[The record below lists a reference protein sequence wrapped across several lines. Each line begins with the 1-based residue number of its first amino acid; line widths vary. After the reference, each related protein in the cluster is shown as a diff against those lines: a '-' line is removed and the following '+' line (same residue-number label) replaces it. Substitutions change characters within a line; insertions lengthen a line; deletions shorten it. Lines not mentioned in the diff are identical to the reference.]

1 VVVVVVSFFVVVV
14 PFSGRVV
21 VVVVVTSLRGGGE
34 DDEKKKQPDRDKE
47 KKSTAISFCSM
58 GGLTSTCDVAMLS
71 GARKAI
77 FIPLTIK
84 ERSNRNNFNGCC
96 SFHTPLHPHFAD
108 CAWARHFT
116 LVTLIIARLTPGG
129 LHFPPHRAQL
139 TC

>member
-47 KKSTAISFCSM
+47 KKSIAISFCNM

-77 FIPLTIK
+77 FIPLTIPLPMTTD
-84 ERSNRNNFNGCC
+84 
-96 SFHTPLHPHFAD
+96 FHSRPGMVQSRLKPLVESGTGFLP
-108 CAWARHFT
+108 
-116 LVTLIIARLTPGG
+116 PG
-129 LHFPPHRAQL
+129 
-139 TC
+139 